1 MKIDLKAILNKELF
15 DWIQDHPKRNQLL
28 ESIEGDIFQA
38 IVQFRECND
47 TNYNGNDDWTLFALR
62 NEEMWKDEVDPLH
75 QCKSR

>member
-15 DWIQDHPKRNQLL
+15 DWIQEHPKRNQLM
-28 ESIEGDIFQA
+28 ESIEGNIFQS

-47 TNYNGNDDWTLFALR
+47 ITYNGNDDWTLFALR
-62 NEEMWKDEVDPLH
+62 NEEMWRDEVDPLS